1 VDCSAAS
8 SEAEDKNE
16 NKSPH
21 QITCENDKPSPGE
34 MTFKAGTK
42 EKQHI
47 VGIQPNGAG
56 SIFQLVYVESPDSD
70 KKK

>member
-1 VDCSAAS
+1 
-8 SEAEDKNE
+8 
-16 NKSPH
+16 
-21 QITCENDKPSPGE
+21 

-47 VGIQPNGAG
+47 VGIQPSGAG
-56 SIFQLVYVESPDSD
+56 SILNLVYVESPNSD